1 MLRWLLLLLL
11 LCNALLFLW
20 YAQRQQLQPDRVAER
35 QEEVTRLRLLHELT
49 AGERAQPLQIE
60 CYRLGVFANRAEARQ
75 ASRQL
80 ESIVLN
86 VGLRDAPDLIL
97 GYHLA
102 VQQPSERQAQ
112 RELLDLL
119 ALAGWVPE
127 TRAGQFLLGPF
138 TGEQAQSD
146 ALRERDT
153 LNTALGLVSSLTP
166 IVRPD
171 AGALLE
177 IEVPHGSEI
186 DAATGQLLMR
196 SWPGIKIEKKVCS
209 GLAPPQS
216 DQ

>member
-20 YAQRQQLQPDRVAER
+20 YAQRQQVQPDRGAEP
-35 QEEVTRLRLLHELT
+35 QEDIMRLRLLHELT
-49 AGERAQPLQIE
+49 AGERAQPLQTD
-60 CYRLGVFANRAEARQ
+60 CYRLGVFASLAEAQQ

-80 ESIVLN
+80 ESTVLS
-86 VGLRDAPDLIL
+86 VRLTDAPDQIV

-102 VQQPSERQAQ
+102 VQQPSESQAQ

-138 TGEQAQSD
+138 TGEQARLEALLEQD
-146 ALRERDT
+146 A

-166 IVRPD
+166 IVQPVK
-171 AGALLE
+171 GALIE
-177 IEVPHGSEI
+177 IEMPYGTEMSE
-186 DAATGQLLMR
+186 ASRRLLMR
-196 SWPGIKIEKKVCS
+196 RWPGIKIEKKVCS
-209 GLAPPQS
+209 GLAQPHS